1 MAHLAKYTRAAA
13 GHMHNHYARSDYY
26 REVKRSNENIDPT
39 RTHLNYNLAA
49 ELQPLRP
56 GQYMTK
62 RLSEVRCQKREDVN
76 IMCDW
81 VITEPQELLHQ
92 NRDREFF
99 EATYEFLRDRYG
111 SNNVLSAYVHMDE
124 VTPHMHFSFIPVT
137 EDKKRGGE
145 KVSAKEVINRTE
157 LKRFH
162 VELQQHL
169 ERKLGCLV
177 PILNL
182 ATRQGNQSIEE
193 LKRGS
198 ALKKLEETEIKL
210 TEVELGL
217 KQAQWEKK
225 ALEGKM
231 SDLSNEIEE
240 TTAKKAELQNDVAAL
255 QGEIE
260 FQNSQKEELRNEI
273 VMLQQSKK
281 TLSASELENLKCKK
295 GTFGTVK
302 GLKYEDFEKLL
313 NTADKASSLER
324 KVQELQNDL
333 SRERSNRMSMG
344 SMLESA
350 KAQQQVKVLSK
361 ELARYIGEQGV
372 DELLRGGRQTTHVFR
387 GLER

>member
-1 MAHLAKYTRAAA
+1 
-13 GHMHNHYARSDYY
+13 
-26 REVKRSNENIDPT
+26 
-39 RTHLNYNLAA
+39 
-49 ELQPLRP
+49 
-56 GQYMTK
+56 
-62 RLSEVRCQKREDVN
+62 
-76 IMCDW
+76 
-81 VITEPQELLHQ
+81 
-92 NRDREFF
+92 
-99 EATYEFLRDRYG
+99 
-111 SNNVLSAYVHMDE
+111 
-124 VTPHMHFSFIPVT
+124 
-137 EDKKRGGE
+137 
-145 KVSAKEVINRTE
+145 
-157 LKRFH
+157 
-162 VELQQHL
+162 
-169 ERKLGCLV
+169 
-177 PILNL
+177 
-182 ATRQGNQSIEE
+182 
-193 LKRGS
+193 
-198 ALKKLEETEIKL
+198 
-210 TEVELGL
+210 
-217 KQAQWEKK
+217 
-225 ALEGKM
+225 M

>member
-13 GHMHNHYARSDYY
+13 GHMHNHYARSELY
-26 REVKRSNENIDPT
+26 REVKEVKRSNENIDYT

-99 EATYEFLRDRYG
+99 KAAYEFLRDRYG

-137 EDKKRGGE
+137 EDKNRGGE

-157 LKRFH
+157 LKKFH
-162 VELQQHL
+162 PELQQHL
-169 ERKLGCLV
+169 EQALGCPV
-177 PILNL
+177 PILNE
-182 ATRQGNQSIEE
+182 ATVEGNQSIEE
-193 LKRGS
+193 LKRGT
-198 ALKKLEETEIKL
+198 AVKQVEETYFQLETAKNEL
-210 TEVELGL
+210 EHVESQ
-217 KQAQWEKK
+217 KET
-225 ALEGKM
+225 LEGEI
-231 SDLSNEIEE
+231 SDLRNTIE
-240 TTAKKAELQNDVAAL
+240 TYAAKKAELQN
-255 QGEIE
+255 EIA
-260 FQNSQKEELRNEI
+260 
-273 VMLQQSKK
+273 MLQQSKK
-281 TLSASELENLKCKK
+281 TLSASELENLKYKK
-295 GTFGTVK
+295 GTFGAVK
-302 GLKYEDFEKLL
+302 GLKYEDFERLL
-313 NTADKASSLER
+313 NTADKANSLEH
-324 KVQELQNDL
+324 KVQELRNEL

-344 SMLESA
+344 NMLESA

-361 ELARYIGEQGV
+361 ELSRYIGEQGV

>member
-13 GHMHNHYARSDYY
+13 GHMHNHYARSELY

-81 VITEPQELLHQ
+81 VITEPQDLLHQ

-99 EATYEFLRDRYG
+99 EATYAFLRDRYG

-157 LKRFH
+157 LQRFH
-162 VELQQHL
+162 SELQQHL
-169 ERKLGCLV
+169 EEVLGCRV
-177 PILNL
+177 PILNE
-182 ATRQGNQSIEE
+182 ATKEGNQSIDE

-198 ALKKLEETEIKL
+198 ALKKLEETEFQL
-210 TEVELGL
+210 TEVERGL
-217 KQAQWEKK
+217 TQAQRQKQ

-231 SDLSNEIEE
+231 SDLSNEIAEI
-240 TTAKKAELQNDVAAL
+240 ASKKAELQH
-255 QGEIE
+255 EIA
-260 FQNSQKEELRNEI
+260 
-273 VMLQQSKK
+273 MLQQNKK

-302 GLKYEDFEKLL
+302 GLKYEDFERLL

-324 KVQELQNDL
+324 KVQELRNDL
-333 SRERSNRMSMG
+333 SRERNNRMSMG
-344 SMLESA
+344 SVLESA
-350 KAQQQVKVLSK
+350 KVQQQVKVLSK